1 MVVVGSSEAPGERKH
16 GEKAREV
23 DVRRRNDDAFLNALA
38 GLLGTAPW
46 LISTGFCPYHRLRVR
61 PRSAE
66 DGQATITSIASFAPT
81 FCVCVMRR
89 TSGTAIR
96 YPPTFSV
103 LTSSSRRSKS
113 RRTSY
118 VEQVSRAAALPR
130 P

>member
-1 MVVVGSSEAPGERKH
+1 MTCWNTLSLGLSAPHTVADVDWLSRSPPSAIPPKVGEGRENGEHLYRLLRSE
-16 GEKAREV
+16 
-23 DVRRRNDDAFLNALA
+23 L
-38 GLLGTAPW
+38 
-46 LISTGFCPYHRLRVR
+46 LRVC
-61 PRSAE
+61 
-66 DGQATITSIASFAPT
+66 DAPHY
-81 FCVCVMRR
+81 
-89 TSGTAIR
+89 GTAIR

>member
-46 LISTGFCPYHRLRVR
+46 LISTGFRPYHRLRVR

-66 DGQATITSIASFAPT
+66 DGQATITSIASFAPS

-89 TSGTAIR
+89 TMRTAIR

-113 RRTSY
+113 RRTPY